1 MRVPYVSNPP
11 PTTSAEEKSIVAAI
25 EARRHPRPLQ
35 PLDLALLHSP
45 QVALGWNTFVGAV
58 RTRTSLANDLRE
70 LAICRIAV
78 VNKAWYEWMHHAPL
92 AVKGGVSSDAMKN
105 LMTEERLV
113 LSDIPAGF
121 TEKQWAVC
129 VMADEMT
136 KNVQVADE
144 TFRKLKSFFNS
155 QEIVEIVATISCY
168 NCVSRFLV
176 ALDVG
181 ERNGTAPELPQTS

>member
-155 QEIVEIVATISCY
+155 QEIVEIVAT
-168 NCVSRFLV
+168 
-176 ALDVG
+176 VG
-181 ERNGTAPELPQTS
+181 QTEFFTKF

>member
-11 PTTSAEEKSIVAAI
+11 PTNSPEEESIVAAI

-45 QVALGWNTFVGAV
+45 PIASGWNTFVGAI
-58 RTRTSLANDLRE
+58 RTQTSLSDDLRE

-92 AVKGGVSSDAMKN
+92 AVKGGVSSNAMKE
-105 LMTEERLV
+105 LMTDERLV
-113 LSDIPAGF
+113 LENIPDGF
-121 TEKQWAVC
+121 TEKQWAIC
-129 VMADEMT
+129 VVADEMT
-136 KNVQVADE
+136 KNVHVADE
-144 TFRKLKSFFNS
+144 TFQQLKSFFNS
-155 QEIVEIVATISCY
+155 QEVVEIVATVACY

-181 ERNGTAPELPQTS
+181 ERNSTTPALPETV

>member
-11 PTTSAEEKSIVAAI
+11 PTNSPEEESIVAAI

-45 QVALGWNTFVGAV
+45 PVALGWNTFVGAV
-58 RTRTSLANDLRE
+58 RTRTSLAGDLRE
-70 LAICRIAV
+70 LAISRIAV

-92 AVKGGVSSDAMKN
+92 AVKEGLSWDAMKE
-105 LMTEERLV
+105 LMTEERLI
-113 LSDIPAGF
+113 LGDIPAGF

-129 VMADEMT
+129 VVADEMT

-144 TFRKLKSFFNS
+144 TFRQLKSFFNS
-155 QEIVEIVATISCY
+155 QEVVEIVATVSCY

-176 ALDVG
+176 ALDIG
-181 ERNGTAPELPQTS
+181 ERNGTAPELPGTS